1 MVDYYRILEVSR
13 TASTT
18 DIKKA
23 YRRLALRWHPD
34 KNPENLDEATK
45 KFKEISEAYEVL
57 SDDTKRRVYDQ
68 RQRVSTRPARS
79 SFNFR
84 GFFETPFH
92 RFFDKKRRVYDQYG
106 KEGLGGGTRSRY
118 RHDVDDY
125 DLNFFPFTF
134 RDPEDVFREFFGAS
148 PFQDLFPG
156 MGGPH
161 NQRRGNRNSH
171 DNTVSSRFF
180 SPFGNFGFG
189 MDFDDLLGN
198 QNAGLGGF
206 MSFSTISSSGGGPS
220 SGTVRSTSTSTR
232 FIDGKRITT
241 KKVYENGKETMMTF
255 ENDKLISKTVNGVA
269 QSITYS

>member
-1 MVDYYRILEVSR
+1 MVDYYQILEVSR

-23 YRRLALRWHPD
+23 YRTLALRWHPD
-34 KNPENLDEATK
+34 KNPQNLDEATK

-57 SDDTKRRVYDQ
+57 SDD
-68 RQRVSTRPARS
+68 
-79 SFNFR
+79 
-84 GFFETPFH
+84 
-92 RFFDKKRRVYDQYG
+92 KKRRVYDQYG
-106 KEGLGGGTRSRY
+106 KDGLGEAARSRY

-134 RDPEDVFREFFGAS
+134 RDPVDVFQEFFGSS

-156 MGGPH
+156 MGGPQ
-161 NQRRGNRNSH
+161 NQRHGNPNSH
-171 DNTVSSRFF
+171 NTVSSRFF

-189 MDFDDLLGN
+189 MDFDDSLGN

-206 MSFSTISSSGGGPS
+206 TSFSTINSGGGGPS
-220 SGTVRSTSTSTR
+220 RGTVRSTSTSTKY
-232 FIDGKRITT
+232 IDGKKITT
-241 KKVYENGKETMMTF
+241 KKVYENGKETVIIF

>member
-57 SDDTKRRVYDQ
+57 SD
-68 RQRVSTRPARS
+68 
-79 SFNFR
+79 
-84 GFFETPFH
+84 
-92 RFFDKKRRVYDQYG
+92 DKKRRVYDQYG